1 MAVLTNRGRLISSL
15 AEYDINTYS
24 PSDLLVIQDLSA
36 NVTEKITVAN
46 LSNVLL
52 QSAVNTQLNFGD
64 IDNKFT
70 GSFFVPEDNSLGFP
84 GTLTV
89 LGRSR
94 LGKYNSTTPI
104 VDINSD
110 TQEVDITCA
119 NFVLSQVGGPGTGI
133 VLNGNTSIAAQLE
146 VDSDILVGGNIDA
159 SLGSVLAAGFVGKLT
174 GPVTGSIRGD
184 VYSNTGVK
192 VLENG
197 SGGVNTSFF
206 YGTASRADSVKS
218 ASHALVADTT
228 LTCVSSVTSAS
239 YALSS
244 SYTDIAELSNTSSY
258 LDYTI
263 GVNNG
268 TASYAVIAASALTLI
283 NPPTSAVSSS
293 YSINSS
299 TTDEVAG
306 DATGT
311 GVGTFNIAFFS
322 QSKVASNN
330 GFFRITNGAGL
341 GNYQQIRISSSRY
354 NNGIVI
360 ASRGYS
366 SNNQSYTAYYNLNSS
381 KNLADYPNVSGYTVG
396 SFNSGS
402 LIFAAPLGSFEFS
415 SSTRVAVGSST
426 ETYGFVSRRSGYYF
440 WPYMGSNTPS
450 RDGSIGIGVQAP
462 NSADTTSALLG
473 KFHVRCF
480 SSSKAHVGKV
490 TGQALTGTVKLPEYA
505 IYVDYGS
512 SSYSPIFSV
521 GASGSNAG
529 DVYVGGDITV
539 AGTLNATLGYGTA
552 TANAFGVRAPL
563 GAITYGNYIFY
574 TQINSTNVGYIF
586 RLNQVTNEVTK
597 IFDGNNSFSPA
608 REFWAGHMS
617 LHRFDN
623 NGVTRDCIV
632 VMDRYYIYI
641 IDDLTSGTPSIRSF
655 LHNNSGFYK
664 FKCAYVDTTTGTP
677 PTGPGTPLYPNF
689 YILPDSYQAGGNG
702 ANAITMYKVYWNG
715 SAYTNAAVGTAL
727 NILNNS
733 LVDNNTNLVSVNG
746 TANYI
751 TITNIYNPVKRRWY
765 CINNNSGMCDIFNI
779 SAYSSNDIG
788 AWWAQAA
795 GTRDP
800 QLQYVKTIVIPQQ
813 GSNYWTDSNWESYGL
828 EYDTT
833 TGQEKFWTWNRV
845 NNSLLTGIVGKSPW
859 YGS

>member
-15 AEYDINTYS
+15 SEYDVTKYS
-24 PSDLLVIQDLSA
+24 VDDLLVIQDLSV
-36 NVTEKITVAN
+36 NETQKITVSN
-46 LSNVLL
+46 LSTILL
-52 QSAVNTQLNFGD
+52 NAATDTQVRFAD
-64 IDNKFT
+64 ADNKFT
-70 GSFFVPEDNSLGFP
+70 GSFFVPQTDTAGFP
-84 GTLTV
+84 GKLTV
-89 LGRSR
+89 KGRTR
-94 LGKYNSTTPI
+94 LGIYAGSTSM
-104 VDINSD
+104 VDINSVTKD
-110 TQEVDITCA
+110 IDITCD
-119 NFVLSQVGGPGTGI
+119 NFVLTTVGGI
-133 VLNGNTSIAAQLE
+133 VLNGPTNIPAQLE
-146 VDSDILVGGNIDA
+146 VDSNAIINGNLDLP
-159 SLGSVLAAGFVGKLT
+159 LGSVTAASGFVGKLT

-184 VYSNTGVK
+184 VYSNSGVK

-197 SGGVNTSFF
+197 SGGVNTAFF
-206 YGTASRADSVKS
+206 YGTASRANSVKS

-228 LTCVSSVTSAS
+228 ITCISSVTSAS
-239 YALSS
+239 YALSG

-263 GVNNG
+263 GANNG

-283 NPPTSAVSSS
+283 NPPNFTISAS
-293 YSINSS
+293 YSVNSS

-306 DATGT
+306 DTTGT

-322 QSKVASNN
+322 QSRVASNN
-330 GFFRITNGAGL
+330 GFFRITDGSGL

-360 ASRGYS
+360 ASRGYNG
-366 SNNQSYTAYYNLNSS
+366 NNQSYTAYYNLNSN
-381 KNLADYPNVSGYTVG
+381 KNLANYPNVSGYTVG

-402 LIFAAPLGSFEFS
+402 LSFVAPLGSFEFS
-415 SSTRVAVGSST
+415 SSTRVAVGSAT
-426 ETYGFVSRRSGYYF
+426 ETYALVSRRSGYYF
-440 WPYMGSNTPS
+440 WPYMNNNTPS

-490 TGQALTGTVKLPEYA
+490 TSQALTGTVKLPEYA

-529 DVYVGGDITV
+529 DVYVGGDMTV

-552 TANAFGVRAPL
+552 TANAFAVRYPL

-574 TQINSTNVGYIF
+574 CQANFTNRGYFF

-597 IFDGNNSFSPA
+597 IFDGANTFSPA
-608 REFWAGHMS
+608 RQFYAGHMA
-617 LHRFDN
+617 LHNFDN
-623 NGVTRDCIV
+623 NGVPGDYIV
-632 VMDRYYIYI
+632 VADSSYIYAI
-641 IDDLTSGTPSIRSF
+641 GALTSGAPTITE
-655 LHNNSGFYK
+655 FYAGGGNFYN
-664 FKCAYVDTTTGTP
+664 FKCAYVDASSGLPGTGAGTP
-677 PTGPGTPLYPNF
+677 TRPTF
-689 YILPDSYQAGGNG
+689 YLLPDSFGAGGNTADG
-702 ANAITMYKVYWNG
+702 LTMYKVYWNG
-715 SAYTNAAVGTAL
+715 SAYAYAAVGTAL
-727 NILNNS
+727 DILNNS
-733 LVDNNTNLVSVNG
+733 LVLGNANLVSING
-746 TANYI
+746 TVNYN

-779 SAYSSNDIG
+779 NAYSSNDIG

-845 NNSLLTGIVGKSPW
+845 NNSSLTGIVGKSPW

>member
-24 PSDLLVIQDLSA
+24 PSDLLVIQDVSA
-36 NVTEKITVAN
+36 NVTEKISLSG
-46 LSNVLL
+46 LSNILL
-52 QSAVNTQLNFGD
+52 SAGSGSVVNFKNAG
-64 IDNKFT
+64 NKFT
-70 GSFFVPEDNSLGFP
+70 GSFYVPNTGNIVSYGIAKFGMQTGNIYPALLATYDSTFGQQVYIRANICSITANEFDI
-84 GTLTV
+84 T
-89 LGRSR
+89 
-94 LGKYNSTTPI
+94 STTGI
-104 VDINSD
+104 ILASD
-110 TQEVDITCA
+110 
-119 NFVLSQVGGPGTGI
+119 
-133 VLNGNTSIAAQLE
+133 TSIANSNLE
-146 VDSDILVGGNIDA
+146 IIDGNLTFTGVSGGQVTAN
-159 SLGSVLAAGFVGKLT
+159 SFTGKLT

-184 VYSNTGVK
+184 VYSDTGVT

-197 SGGVNTSFF
+197 SGGVNTAFF
-206 YGTASRADSVKS
+206 YGTASRANSVKS
-218 ASHALVADTT
+218 ASHALIADTT

-239 YALSS
+239 YALSG

-283 NPPTSAVSSS
+283 NPPNFTISSS
-293 YSINSS
+293 YSVNSS

-322 QSKVASNN
+322 QSRLASNN
-330 GFFRITNGAGL
+330 GFFRITDGSGL

-360 ASRGYS
+360 ASRGYNG
-366 SNNQSYTAYYNLNSS
+366 NNQSYTAYYNLNSN
-381 KNLADYPNVSGYTVG
+381 KNLANYPNVSGYTVG

-402 LIFAAPLGSFEFS
+402 LVFAAPLGSFEFS
-415 SSTRVAVGSST
+415 SSTRVAVGSAT

-440 WPYMGSNTPS
+440 WPYMNNNTPS

-529 DVYVGGDITV
+529 DVYVGGDMTV

-552 TANAFGVRAPL
+552 TANAFAVRYPL
-563 GAITYGNYIFY
+563 GAITYGDYIFY
-574 TQINSTNVGYIF
+574 CQSNFTNRGYFF

-597 IFDGNNSFSPA
+597 IFDGNNTFSPA
-608 REFWAGHMS
+608 RQFYAGHMA
-617 LHRFDN
+617 LHRFNN
-623 NGVTRDCIV
+623 NGMTEDCIV
-632 VMDRYYIYI
+632 VTSGNEGGVNSSYIYVI
-641 IDDLTSGTPSIRSF
+641 GQLTSGAPTITSY
-655 LHNNSGFYK
+655 LAGGGNFYQW
-664 FKCAYVDTTTGTP
+664 KCAYVDASDAAH
-677 PTGPGTPLYPNF
+677 PTF
-689 YILPDSYQAGGNG
+689 YLLPDSIGAGGNT
-702 ANAITMYKVYWNG
+702 ANALTMYKVYWNG
-715 SAYTNAAVGTAL
+715 SAYTYATVGTAL
-727 NILNNS
+727 DILNNS
-733 LVDNNTNLVSVNG
+733 LILGNSSLVSING
-746 TANYI
+746 TVNYN

-800 QLQYVKTIVIPQQ
+800 QLQYVKTIIIPQQ

-845 NNSLLTGIVGKSPW
+845 NNSSLTGIVGKSPW

>member
-24 PSDLLVIQDLSA
+24 SADLLVIQDISA
-36 NVTEKITVAN
+36 NVTEKISLSN
-46 LSNVLL
+46 LSNILL
-52 QSAVNTQLNFGD
+52 SAGGGSTINFTD
-64 IDNKFT
+64 PANRFT
-70 GSFFVPEDNSLGFP
+70 GSFFVPTAATLKTIGTANLGVRQSGVAMVLIQSYN
-84 GTLTV
+84 GTA
-89 LGRSR
+89 G
-94 LGKYNSTTPI
+94 
-104 VDINSD
+104 SD
-110 TQEVDITCA
+110 DITINC
-119 NFVLSQVGGPGTGI
+119 NDFGITSDSVIISGPTTI
-133 VLNGNTSIAAQLE
+133 TDQLE
-146 VDSDILVGGNIDA
+146 VDSNLIVYGNV
-159 SLGSVLAAGFVGKLT
+159 SVPLGSVAAVSFSGKLT

-197 SGGVNTSFF
+197 SGGVATAFF
-206 YGTASRADSVKS
+206 YGTSSHASNVTS
-218 ASHALVADTT
+218 ASHALIADTT
-228 LTCVSSVTSAS
+228 ITCISSITSAS

-293 YSINSS
+293 YAINSS

-306 DATGT
+306 DTTGT
-311 GVGTFNIAFFS
+311 GVGSFNIAFFS

-341 GNYQQIRISSSRY
+341 GNYQQLIISSSRY
-354 NNGIVI
+354 NNGLVVV
-360 ASRGYS
+360 SRGYS
-366 SNNQSYTAYYNLNSS
+366 NNNQAYSAYYNLNNT
-381 KNLADYPNVSGYTVG
+381 KNLSNYPNVSGYTVG
-396 SFNSGS
+396 SFGSGS
-402 LIFAAPLGSFEFS
+402 LTFVAPLGSAEFS
-415 SSTRVAVGSST
+415 SSTRVAVGSAT
-426 ETYGFVSRRSGYYF
+426 ETYAFVSRRSGYYF
-440 WPYMGSNTPS
+440 WPYMSTNTPS
-450 RDGSIGIGVQAP
+450 RDGSIGIGVQP
-462 NSADTTSALLG
+462 PGSADTDSALLG

-529 DVYVGGDITV
+529 DVYVDGDMTV
-539 AGTLNATLGYGTA
+539 AGTLNATLGYGTQ
-552 TANAFGVRAPL
+552 TANAFAVRYPL
-563 GAITYGNYIFY
+563 GAITYGDYIFY
-574 TQINSTNVGYIF
+574 CQANFTNRGYFF

-597 IFDGNNSFSPA
+597 IFDGNNTFSPA
-608 REFWAGHMS
+608 RQFYAGHMA
-617 LHRFDN
+617 LHNFNN
-623 NGVTRDCIV
+623 NGVTADYIV
-632 VMDRYYIYI
+632 VADSSYIYAI
-641 IDDLTSGTPSIRSF
+641 GDLTSGTPTITEFSTGGG
-655 LHNNSGFYK
+655 NFYQ
-664 FKCAYVDTTTGTP
+664 FKCVYVDASDSAH
-677 PTGPGTPLYPNF
+677 PTF
-689 YILPDSYQAGGNG
+689 YLLPDSYQAGGNT
-702 ANAITMYKVYWNG
+702 ANALTMYKVYWNG
-715 SAYTNAAVGTAL
+715 SAYTYAIVGTAL
-727 NILNNS
+727 DILNNS
-733 LVDNNTNLVSVNG
+733 LVLGNSNLVSING
-746 TANYI
+746 TVNYN

-779 SAYSSNDIG
+779 NAYSSNDIG

-845 NNSLLTGIVGKSPW
+845 NNSSLTGIVGKSPW

>member
-52 QSAVNTQLNFGD
+52 QAAVNTQLNFGD
-64 IDNKFT
+64 VDNKFT
-70 GSFFVPEDNSLGFP
+70 GSFFVPEQNTLNFP

-94 LGKYNSTTPI
+94 LGKYNPTTPM
-104 VDINSD
+104 VDIDSVTKD
-110 TQEVDITCA
+110 IDITCA
-119 NFVLSQVGGPGTGI
+119 DFVLSAVNGI
-133 VLNGNTSIAAQLE
+133 VLNGNTYIPAQLE

-174 GPVTGSIRGD
+174 GPVTGSIRGN

-197 SGGVNTSFF
+197 SGGVNTAFF

-218 ASHALVADTT
+218 ASHALIADTT

-239 YALSS
+239 YALSG

-283 NPPTSAVSSS
+283 TPPTSAVSAS

-322 QSKVASNN
+322 QSRVASNN
-330 GFFRITNGAGL
+330 GFFRITNGSGL

-360 ASRGYS
+360 ASRGYNN
-366 SNNQSYTAYYNLNSS
+366 NNQSYTAYYNLNSS

-402 LIFAAPLGSFEFS
+402 LIFTAPLGSFEFS
-415 SSTRVAVGSST
+415 SSTRVAVGTAS
-426 ETYGFVSRRSGYYF
+426 ETYALVSRRSGYYF
-440 WPYMGSNTPS
+440 WPYMNTNTPS
-450 RDGSIGIGVQAP
+450 RDGSIGIGIQPP
-462 NSADTTSALLG
+462 NSADTTSALVG
-473 KFHVRCF
+473 KFHIRCF

-490 TGQALTGTVKLPEYA
+490 TGQALTGTVNLPEYA

-529 DVYVGGDITV
+529 DVYVKGNMQIDGTLTVTGGSGNTFESPLRNIPAAGVSITEPHGL
-539 AGTLNATLGYGTA
+539 AGTPKTLRWVFVNTTAGYLRGIAPNGEVAAESTWW
-552 TANAFGVRAPL
+552 GVGGSSEEAWGVNTL
-563 GAITYGNYIFY
+563 
-574 TQINSTNVGYIF
+574 
-586 RLNQVTNEVTK
+586 
-597 IFDGNNSFSPA
+597 
-608 REFWAGHMS
+608 FWADSVNCYISSYQTLLGPYMRIAS
-617 LHRFDN
+617 DTGKFDPSSA
-623 NGVTRDCIV
+623 
-632 VMDRYYIYI
+632 
-641 IDDLTSGTPSIRSF
+641 LTSPNWQ
-655 LHNNSGFYK
+655 L
-664 FKCAYVDTTTGTP
+664 KCYATY
-677 PTGPGTPLYPNF
+677 
-689 YILPDSYQAGGNG
+689 
-702 ANAITMYKVYWNG
+702 
-715 SAYTNAAVGTAL
+715 
-727 NILNNS
+727 
-733 LVDNNTNLVSVNG
+733 
-746 TANYI
+746 
-751 TITNIYNPVKRRWY
+751 
-765 CINNNSGMCDIFNI
+765 
-779 SAYSSNDIG
+779 
-788 AWWAQAA
+788 
-795 GTRDP
+795 
-800 QLQYVKTIVIPQQ
+800 
-813 GSNYWTDSNWESYGL
+813 
-828 EYDTT
+828 
-833 TGQEKFWTWNRV
+833 
-845 NNSLLTGIVGKSPW
+845 
-859 YGS
+859 